1 MAIKFHSRER
11 KAENSA
17 AAVILSSLST
27 TEHVGN
33 LSKDDDAKFTWDIA
47 AQIESKDGKL
57 TKLGV

>member
-1 MAIKFHSRER
+1 MATEFHSRER
-11 KAENSA
+11 KAENLT

-27 TEHVGN
+27 TEHMGN

-47 AQIESKDGKL
+47 ARIKSKDGKL